1 MFWINF
7 KLSVRSFIRNLPG
20 YVSEFLKWIGGIIY
34 IFLLNTIIFARF
46 IIYKILTKLSRLASI
61 IFLVGFIFH
70 YKCFVE
76 LKSGVNFFDMK
87 NLKYSLLCIL
97 APIALAIITEVIKP
111 SKYMYTE
118 DEE

>member
-1 MFWINF
+1 MFWINLE
-7 KLSVRSFIRNLPG
+7 LSIRN
-20 YVSEFLKWIGGIIY
+20 FLRNIPSLLLRFIKWIGSIIY
-34 IFLLNTIIFARF
+34 FFLLNTIIFARF

-61 IFLVGFIFH
+61 MFLVGFIFH

-76 LKSGVNFFDMK
+76 LKSGVNFFDIK

-97 APIALAIITEVIKP
+97 APIALAIVTEVIKP